1 MNIEDLSPC
10 IDCKTKECGLIDG
23 TECDKCR
30 TFLNIKRIVE
40 NVESEE
46 KRIMSLYDSIRQN
59 TYTCDIC
66 KSIIF
71 PEIITSGD
79 NGYDVLTTYTQIRG
93 GIGNAIIHG
102 HVCDK
107 CVKSAILKV
116 R

>member
-23 TECDKCR
+23 NECDKCR

-40 NVESEE
+40 NAESEE

-79 NGYDVLTTYTQIRG
+79 NGYDVITTYTQIRG
-93 GIGNAIIHG
+93 GIGNAVIHD
-102 HVCDK
+102 HVCDE
-107 CVKSAILKV
+107 CVKSATLKV